1 MIEAHKFDGSLKL
14 YRANIYANVKK
25 GDDRLQVRIMPY
37 MAGITGEDEA
47 NLPKFPPLYKGHVIR
62 GYAESEMSATNDDG
76 SKGRVTSIFVLA
88 NDDFTVGYC
97 LDPINEFNG
106 ALKGALKTSWNYQE
120 TKSVLQRCGFIPKDF
135 KYENIIVDMNENGS
149 LVELGAYNQP
159 FKIIMTSQGDVIGIM
174 AHRCFLMARS
184 GPTSGTDSSYID
196 IKPTKVE
203 IKSKVVDLSKSD
215 AVILGHRG
223 MNVVATFAE
232 SAVPCE
238 GVNLAPCKTI
248 KV

>member
-47 NLPKFPPLYKGHVIR
+47 NLPKYPPLYKGHVIR
-62 GYAESEMSATNDDG
+62 GYAETDSQSNG
-76 SKGRVTSIFVLA
+76 GKVTSIFVLA

-120 TKSVLQRCGFIPKDF
+120 TKSVLQRCGFMPQEF
-135 KYENIIVDMNENGS
+135 TYENITCDMNENGS
-149 LVELGAYNQP
+149 LIELGAYNQP
-159 FKIIMTSQGDVIGIM
+159 FKIIMTSTGDVIGVM

-184 GPTSGTDSSYID
+184 GPKSGTDSSYID
-196 IKPTKVE
+196 IRPTRIE

-223 MNVVATFAE
+223 MNLVGTFAE